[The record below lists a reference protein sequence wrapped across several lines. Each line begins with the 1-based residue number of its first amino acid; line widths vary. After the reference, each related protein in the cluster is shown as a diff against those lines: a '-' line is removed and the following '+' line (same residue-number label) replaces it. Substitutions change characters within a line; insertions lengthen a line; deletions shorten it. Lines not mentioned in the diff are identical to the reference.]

1 MQPPKIREEGGVLI
15 LTLDDPA
22 VVNDG
27 MATDFRQPIYE
38 SMLDR
43 PEARVAVDLGVID
56 YLSSSGVALLIGI
69 KRRIDQVRG
78 TLVLFQIHPDVL
90 DLLRSMKLLAL
101 FRVAATQG
109 EALEILS
116 SAPDA

>member
-27 MATDFRQPIYE
+27 MATEFRQPIYD
-38 SMLDR
+38 SVLDR
-43 PEARVAVDLGVID
+43 PAPRLAVDLGLVD

-90 DLLRSMKLLAL
+90 DLLRSMKLITL
-101 FRVAATQG
+101 FRVAANQG